1 MFSSSNKLLKT
12 LDLSHFFQ
20 VHLVCV
26 IGVVCVVVFCQMLTF
41 ATVAPICLT
50 FIWRFQPHVAQV
62 PDILRLHN
70 TTPATDC
77 NCNGQ
82 SKSNAVHHLIA
93 LVVANWKSIEV
104 DRVLQHHANTM
115 QRAGPQVEV
124 LSGVEPFRS
133 SKSISS
139 SWIEIEYYRVRMVI
153 SLLVFF
159 QLFFL
164 FLVYGGE
171 MRLQ

>member
-1 MFSSSNKLLKT
+1 M
-12 LDLSHFFQ
+12 
-20 VHLVCV
+20 HLVCV

-70 TTPATDC
+70 TTPATEC

-115 QRAGPQVEV
+115 LRAA
-124 LSGVEPFRS
+124 SGVTPRSLTDPQRVSPVRGSKSNTFVYQYQWLFLFWFFFLPF
-133 SKSISS
+133 SISS
-139 SWIEIEYYRVRMVI
+139 
-153 SLLVFF
+153 L
-159 QLFFL
+159 
-164 FLVYGGE
+164 
-171 MRLQ
+171 